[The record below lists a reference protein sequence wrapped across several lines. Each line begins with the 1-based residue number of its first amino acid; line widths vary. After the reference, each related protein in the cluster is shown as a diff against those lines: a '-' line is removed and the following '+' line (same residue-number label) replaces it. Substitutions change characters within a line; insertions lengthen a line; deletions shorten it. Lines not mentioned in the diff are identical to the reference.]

1 LSGDQVPLD
10 LNHPENP
17 GILTVGNDPTLSA
30 TLSPVISLIVSMAA
44 KQMNQQGKEKS
55 IILLDEAPTL
65 FIPNFQQIPSTA
77 RSNKIATVY
86 SVQDIAQMQGMI
98 GREETEM
105 IISNL
110 GTQFYG
116 RSTNIATAERV
127 SKLFGKMD
135 VEYTG
140 SNKSRSEDRS
150 TYGQSTTI
158 QQRDRLTPSQI
169 LSFRA
174 GEFCGIIAEGNTSE
188 FQSVFTEQVS
198 LSKPLQKVSIPPDIT
213 ANYIRINEEL

>member
-1 LSGDQVPLD
+1 
-10 LNHPENP
+10 
-17 GILTVGNDPTLSA
+17 
-30 TLSPVISLIVSMAA
+30 
-44 KQMNQQGKEKS
+44 
-55 IILLDEAPTL
+55 
-65 FIPNFQQIPSTA
+65 
-77 RSNKIATVY
+77 
-86 SVQDIAQMQGMI
+86 MQGMI

-127 SKLFGKMD
+127 GKLFGKMD

-174 GEFCGIIAEGNTSE
+174 GEFCGIVAEGSVSE
-188 FQSVFTEQVS
+188 FKDILREQS
-198 LSKPLQKVSIPPDIT
+198 SIALPMQRIRMKPDIS
-213 ANYIRINEEL
+213 ANYVRINTELEHMSSF